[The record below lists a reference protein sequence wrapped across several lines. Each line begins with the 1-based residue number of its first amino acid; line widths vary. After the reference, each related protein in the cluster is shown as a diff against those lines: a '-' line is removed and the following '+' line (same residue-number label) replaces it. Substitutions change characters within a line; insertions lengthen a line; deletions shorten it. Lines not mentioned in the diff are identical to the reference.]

1 MRKHGVSM
9 HKQAVLIQDVLS
21 FREYLR
27 PLLQP
32 LFEPYGYQGFL
43 YEEAVAFIIRELIW
57 QNTQC
62 IVTGHNPNCEPYS
75 SVYDRLRMVMVRPT
89 LEMVFK
95 QLIKVPIV
103 YGDAELV
110 VALNGRDLTIMYF
123 IPQPLEYR

>member
-1 MRKHGVSM
+1 MRKHGVSL
-9 HKQAVLIQDVLS
+9 HRQAVLIQDVLS
-21 FREYLR
+21 FREYIR
-27 PLLQP
+27 PFLQP
-32 LFEPYGYQGFL
+32 IFEPWAYQGYV
-43 YEEAVAFIIRELIW
+43 YEHAIAFIIRELIW

-62 IVTGHNPNCEPYS
+62 IVTGHHPNHEPYCS
-75 SVYDRLRMVMVRPT
+75 IFDRLRMVMTRPT
-89 LEMVFK
+89 LEAVFQ